1 MHSMDSAAGRHSPT
15 TLGHRWARNTRSL
28 GHLDKAEK
36 SQSKTQPE
44 TSTTCNGE
52 SGTPKVEISASSLLS
67 IKLKYTIWDHG
78 RKSATSRNPQW
89 FNITLLLVSNS
100 GQLVATHNNVAGSTR
115 LPFFWRHHTLASNSP
130 GAAQE
135 KKLITCSCSA
145 WPTKATHAASP
156 NVNPCLFAIAKIVS
170 GSGRCDF
177 GKSSQKRSRGGGK
190 LRHRLC
196 STTSLGFLPPAT
208 LNDKMAGSVASF
220 CGTQALRAARAGI
233 FTGDTTREVPA
244 EDLPRNPLADSGRGR
259 AASTR
264 GVEVWQ
270 GSTVRRWVAVLA
282 EPGLA
287 DLGRAVCLGVEY
299 GSPCD
304 LGPKPH
310 TS

>member
-135 KKLITCSCSA
+135 KK
-145 WPTKATHAASP
+145 THHM
-156 NVNPCLFAIAKIVS
+156 L
-170 GSGRCDF
+170 
-177 GKSSQKRSRGGGK
+177 
-190 LRHRLC
+190 LL
-196 STTSLGFLPPAT
+196 
-208 LNDKMAGSVASF
+208 
-220 CGTQALRAARAGI
+220 
-233 FTGDTTREVPA
+233 
-244 EDLPRNPLADSGRGR
+244 
-259 AASTR
+259 
-264 GVEVWQ
+264 
-270 GSTVRRWVAVLA
+270 
-282 EPGLA
+282 GLA
-287 DLGRAVCLGVEY
+287 NQSDTRRFSQRQPLSVRDCKNRLRVWSLRLRQKQPKTVKRWWKIEAQIVLHNLLGLLATCNLERQDGWQRCFFLRNASIK
-299 GSPCD
+299 GSPCRN
-304 LGPKPH
+304 LHWRYHPRGPSRRLTPQPPR
-310 TS
+310 